1 MIFCVLRH
9 VSIYLVSLIFSSF
22 TIVTLHKYMKS
33 HADLLEDANL
43 LVLWLDSAH
52 DYVKIN

>member
-9 VSIYLVSLIFSSF
+9 VSIYLVSLIFSSL

-33 HADLLEDANL
+33 QADLLEDANL
-43 LVLWLDSAH
+43 LVVGLNSAH
-52 DYVKIN
+52 D